1 MSSGDILLN
10 NNIKLNVVAETF
22 KYLGVTVDSRL
33 NWEPRISQS
42 TERVSP
48 KIALLN
54 RLAGFL
60 DTNEDTSEDLQ
71 TNNHTSDRLW
81 MHRMA

>member
-1 MSSGDILLN
+1 MSSADILLN

-22 KYLGVTVDSRL
+22 KYLGVTIGSRL

-42 TERVSP
+42 IERVSP
-48 KIALLN
+48 QIALLN

-60 DTNEDTSEDLQ
+60 DTTEGTSEDLQ
-71 TNNHTSDRLW
+71 TNNHLIDRLW
-81 MHRMA
+81 MHRIA